1 MRNRELHDALRD
13 FALESAKLLR
23 EDQLHGAEIQF
34 DLDEGAGSGAIL
46 YHYRP
51 LTSEFLGER
60 WQRLRLL
67 PSKERAAEALGS
79 GATAYLRV
87 NGMRGG
93 AAEPALRAMLE
104 RLYEEATDFT
114 FPEERFERVYEEVER
129 TLFEQTQAAT
139 VLVPVHGLAMEIE
152 RVELGDGVALVRGDH
167 CEAPDEAIWGDPTEG
182 EPRSEPNALL
192 VLERDVTPED
202 PLPVEEALRRFRILL
217 TGLRLVKPGGVALA
231 GVAWRRT
238 GDGRWQPFEL
248 ESTGCARGEPWIFV
262 EGEQDELADVLAAV
276 VRSNHGGR
284 VAWAMSRF
292 EMGCGRRL
300 ESEALSDYL
309 LALRAL
315 LDAGPDGERSAGL
328 ALRVAVLCAEESER
342 KRVQRRV
349 ELAQALERFVIGDG
363 AGDDYLDA
371 VGSEAPRTL
380 VAELE
385 RHLRALL
392 RDVLCGYL
400 DADLAR
406 VADDLL
412 LDQPEPFEIRA
423 QALRRH
429 PEPEPERMPEPEQ
442 APEVA
447 PQPQRFQRAETEWA
461 EVEEEQARLE
471 DPSFWSAPV

>member
-1 MRNRELHDALRD
+1 MRNRALHDALRD

-34 DLDEGAGSGAIL
+34 DLDEGRGSGAVL

-51 LTSEFLGER
+51 LTAEFIGER
-60 WQRLRLL
+60 WHRLRML
-67 PSKERAAEALGS
+67 PSTEPAAEMLGS
-79 GATAYLRV
+79 GAAAYLRV

-104 RLYEEATDFT
+104 RLYEDATDLT
-114 FPEERFERVYEEVER
+114 FPEDRFERVYAEVES
-129 TLFEQTQAAT
+129 TLFEQSQSAT
-139 VLVPVHGLAMEIE
+139 VLVPVHGLTMEIE
-152 RVELGDGVALVRGDH
+152 RVDLGDGVALVRGDR
-167 CEAPDEAIWGDPTEG
+167 CDAPDEATWGDPTGG
-182 EPRSEPNALL
+182 EARSQPNALL
-192 VLERDVTPED
+192 TLEREVTPED
-202 PLPVEEALRRFRILL
+202 PLPVEEALRRFRVLL
-217 TGLRLVKPGGVALA
+217 TGLRLLKPGGVAMA
-231 GVAWRRT
+231 AVAWRRT

-262 EGEQDELADVLAAV
+262 QGEEHELADVLDAV
-276 VRSNHGGR
+276 IRSTHGGR
-284 VAWAMSRF
+284 LAWAMSRF

-315 LDAGPDGERSAGL
+315 LDDGAEGDRSAGL

-363 AGDDYLDA
+363 SSDDYLDA
-371 VGSEAPRTL
+371 VGSDSPRTL

-385 RHLRALL
+385 RHLRAML

-400 DADLAR
+400 EPDLAR
-406 VADDLL
+406 VADDMM

-429 PEPEPERMPEPEQ
+429 PEPEPELESEPEPV
-442 APEVA
+442 PEVA
-447 PQPQRFQRAETEWA
+447 PEPQRAAPDAEWA
-461 EVEEEQARLE
+461 EIAEEQARLD
-471 DPSFWSAPV
+471 DPAFWSAPV